1 MSYQCEQCKEA
12 STINDAIDVM
22 IKLATLAAVVYFG
35 VKFRGQI
42 EDSVKLA
49 MGKVQ
54 KHLGQSPKRRK
65 RGK

>member
-42 EDSVKLA
+42 
-49 MGKVQ
+49 
-54 KHLGQSPKRRK
+54 
-65 RGK
+65 